1 MENET
6 TARELLDLLIGGW
19 RAQAIAVAAR
29 LGIPDQLDGQAKTV
43 DEIAARTA
51 TDPDSLQRLL
61 RLLVGLQIL
70 EGDESAGFSLAPR
83 GKLLRKNTLFS
94 FRDLA
99 ICYGG
104 MFSRCWQE
112 LMYTIR
118 TGEPAFPR
126 VFGKQLF
133 DYLTSHP
140 YDARIFDGAMAAGSA
155 FFTDIPTAYDFSPAR
170 IVVDIGGGNGALL
183 TAILASHPHLR
194 GILVERDHVVEAAIK
209 HFRSTG
215 VEDRCETVTANF
227 FESIPS
233 QGDVYLLSRVLQDWS
248 DDDCL
253 RLLKSCR
260 KTMNP
265 ESELLIVERVVPE
278 DGTASLSLEWDVQ
291 LMLVVGGR
299 LRTESDYRSLLHNT
313 GFGLNRVIPLPLD
326 VHILVAAP
334 LVDST

>member
-248 DDDCL
+248 DDDCACSKVAV
-253 RLLKSCR
+253 RL
-260 KTMNP
+260 
-265 ESELLIVERVVPE
+265 
-278 DGTASLSLEWDVQ
+278 
-291 LMLVVGGR
+291 
-299 LRTESDYRSLLHNT
+299 
-313 GFGLNRVIPLPLD
+313 
-326 VHILVAAP
+326 
-334 LVDST
+334 